1 MTSPEN
7 TNDDASLARLTIA
20 VTNAD
25 LPEDE
30 GEQQALCQS
39 LETAIGTIL
48 GETLGDSTADIEVML
63 GQTYTS
69 VSPICPR
76 CDSALTLDGIHL
88 GESADAYAVA
98 GCSADCGWTGDGVF
112 KLIDLG
118 RSVGDRYGS
127 EVLARGITPDYH
139 RYTDRDC

>member
-20 VTNAD
+20 VTNAT

-30 GEQQALCQS
+30 AEQQALCES
-39 LETAIGTIL
+39 LKTAVSTIL
-48 GETLGDSTADIEVML
+48 GETFSDSTADIEAIL
-63 GQTYTS
+63 GDMYTS

-88 GESADAYAVA
+88 GEGADAYAVA
-98 GCSADCGWTGDGVF
+98 RCTGDCGWTGDGVF
-112 KLIDLG
+112 KLVDLD
-118 RSVGDRYGS
+118 RNVGDHYES
-127 EVLARGITPDYH
+127 EVLAGGIRPERQ